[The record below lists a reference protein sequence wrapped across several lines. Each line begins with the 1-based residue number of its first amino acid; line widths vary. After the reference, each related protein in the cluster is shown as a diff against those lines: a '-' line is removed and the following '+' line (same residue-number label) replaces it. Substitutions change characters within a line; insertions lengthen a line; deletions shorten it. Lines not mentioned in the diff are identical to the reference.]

1 MNLCREGQCDD
12 GVSQFLSRTGYVNVC
27 EYLLPGLICLLISQT
42 PNHLILLG
50 IQCSAMFSI
59 IGRNLWCY

>member
-42 PNHLILLG
+42 PQPPNSSG
-50 IQCSAMFSI
+50 NTM
-59 IGRNLWCY
+59 